1 MEGIQKSSL
10 SEPSKANYQNRIKQ
24 LTETFDAD
32 LLEIIRNPKRYSKQI
47 EKVWKETKTRRN
59 MMSVIL
65 SVFKYN
71 KSLRDKENEAY
82 EEWTQIYKTMN
93 DVYEG
98 EVKQNK
104 ATDKQE
110 AGMIQY
116 DEIKTK
122 MKLLPEG
129 SKDRLLLAIYGL
141 IDPMRADYGDIKI
154 YWNREPSAIKNKENY
169 MVLREGSAPS
179 HIILNQYKTAKAYG
193 RFEKELPKELEKEV
207 ITSMISKPRTYLFED
222 RDGKPYT
229 ATNFSNWANRTFKK
243 VFGKPTTISIIRHS
257 RINSIDMNTTTIAE
271 KEQIAKGMGHSTTLQ
286 DQYRLIH

>member
-1 MEGIQKSSL
+1 MEGIEKSTL
-10 SEPSKANYQNRIKQ
+10 SAQSKANYQNRIKQ
-24 LTETFDAD
+24 LTETFEVDV
-32 LLEIIRNPKRYSKQI
+32 LEIVRNPKRYSKLI
-47 EKVWKETKTRRN
+47 EKVWKEMKTRRN
-59 MMSVIL
+59 MVSVIL
-65 SVFKYN
+65 SLFKYN
-71 KSLRDKENEAY
+71 KSLRDKESDAY
-82 EEWTQIYKTMN
+82 EEWGEIYKNIDNNYT
-93 DVYEG
+93 E

-104 ATDKQE
+104 ATDKQQ

-116 DEIKTK
+116 SEIKDK
-122 MKLLPEG
+122 MKSLPEG
-129 SKDRLLLAIYGL
+129 SKDRLLLAMYGL

-154 YWNREPSAIKNKENY
+154 YWNREPMSVKNKENY

-179 HIILNQYKTAKAYG
+179 HIILNNYKTAKSYG

-222 RDGKPYT
+222 REGKPYT
-229 ATNFSNWANRTFKK
+229 EKMFSNWANRTFKK

-271 KEQIAKGMGHSTTLQ
+271 KEAIAKGMGHSTNLQ